1 MLLFNR
7 NMQRSHRSSSHACK
21 HSNTKGVNVIICL
34 ERAVASGFAVL
45 VYTIAVD
52 NSSDV
57 ARDEGEAEES
67 GGLNVLVDA
76 VYRYSTFPEVG
87 VQFPALIAHATVET
101 SARIKEIHYIHQM
114 DHF

>member
-57 ARDEGEAEES
+57 ARDAGEAEES

-76 VYRYSTFPEVG
+76 VPLFHFPRGWSAVPSPYSSRNSRDFR
-87 VQFPALIAHATVET
+87 
-101 SARIKEIHYIHQM
+101 S
-114 DHF
+114 D